1 MESNV
6 DRITQRL
13 VEQKL
18 KVQALYGQSMTVP
31 QADHRKRILENRLY
45 HVTTQFDTLVSHN
58 KQLKQEINMML
69 KLRGNFY
76 RRMLTI
82 KKLSAKIKQRMG
94 EVVYEATAAYD
105 QRDEWV
111 NKINILRERND
122 KDSKQHVLEIKEF
135 QRVLHHDS
143 KIHEFLAIKNKE
155 REQLENASQRNDR
168 KNQVKITDLDA
179 LLAAY
184 KKSFKAILRMAKSR
198 DIESLVNTYLEEE
211 QKNYA
216 VFKFITDLNHE
227 ANSLQEDIGNIKA
240 EIEELARLNKET
252 TKQQEETLSALDAE
266 LDAETHLL
274 ESSVAKFTLASHN
287 MESFGHILDETF
299 NAAGCSDEL
308 IIGLLGNQQGI
319 KPHNIALVMKVVEH
333 RTTELLFEKGLLE
346 VRKSVELDGNPLPK
360 KAALWVQGQKP
371 APQGGP
377 FKPQVHVTGR
387 VDAEQDED
395 DNETKA
401 WSERPVYYG
410 EMKDGL
416 MGKDVQVSGSQADD
430 LSISPSN
437 AEINMSKLSMV
448 PEGPS
453 AFGKKPPK
461 AEDSSSSTAV
471 KAAPPPPPPPP
482 PPEEEEEGEE

>member
-1 MESNV
+1 
-6 DRITQRL
+6 
-13 VEQKL
+13 
-18 KVQALYGQSMTVP
+18 
-31 QADHRKRILENRLY
+31 
-45 HVTTQFDTLVSHN
+45 
-58 KQLKQEINMML
+58 
-69 KLRGNFY
+69 
-76 RRMLTI
+76 
-82 KKLSAKIKQRMG
+82 
-94 EVVYEATAAYD
+94 
-105 QRDEWV
+105 
-111 NKINILRERND
+111 
-122 KDSKQHVLEIKEF
+122 
-135 QRVLHHDS
+135 
-143 KIHEFLAIKNKE
+143 
-155 REQLENASQRNDR
+155 
-168 KNQVKITDLDA
+168 
-179 LLAAY
+179 
-184 KKSFKAILRMAKSR
+184 
-198 DIESLVNTYLEEE
+198 
-211 QKNYA
+211 
-216 VFKFITDLNHE
+216 
-227 ANSLQEDIGNIKA
+227 
-240 EIEELARLNKET
+240 
-252 TKQQEETLSALDAE
+252 
-266 LDAETHLL
+266 
-274 ESSVAKFTLASHN
+274 
-287 MESFGHILDETF
+287 
-299 NAAGCSDEL
+299 
-308 IIGLLGNQQGI
+308 
-319 KPHNIALVMKVVEH
+319 MKVVEH